1 MKYLYFLLI
10 IVLIGC
16 APGATQEIE
25 KILVNTAVPTE
36 SPENTIRFLA
46 LGDSYTIGQNVPEK
60 ERWPEILS
68 GKLKEHGIDSET
80 TIVAQTGWTTKT
92 LASLLLDK
100 PPEDPPYELVSLLI
114 GVNDQFR
121 GGNTDDYRTSFR
133 KLLAISIT
141 LAGDDPQKVIVV
153 SIPDWEVTPYAK
165 NSGSSR
171 SFNID
176 DFNQVNLQEAQ
187 DYGVRYVDITSISR
201 EAETD
206 LSLLALDKLHPS
218 GVMYALWVD
227 EMLPQILEMVGE

>member
-1 MKYLYFLLI
+1 M
-10 IVLIGC
+10 
-16 APGATQEIE
+16 
-25 KILVNTAVPTE
+25 
-36 SPENTIRFLA
+36 
-46 LGDSYTIGQNVPEK
+46 
-60 ERWPEILS
+60 
-68 GKLKEHGIDSET
+68 
-80 TIVAQTGWTTKT
+80 
-92 LASLLLDK
+92 ASLLLDK